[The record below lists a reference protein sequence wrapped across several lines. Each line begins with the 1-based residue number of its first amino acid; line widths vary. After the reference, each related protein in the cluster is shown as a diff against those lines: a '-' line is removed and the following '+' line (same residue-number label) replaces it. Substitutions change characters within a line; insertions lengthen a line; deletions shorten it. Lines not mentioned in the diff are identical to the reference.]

1 MAKKIEKEEE
11 ESKWLQWPT
20 VPPKMRP
27 KTLYVNEFVS
37 PADSAHLAKVGWN
50 VVDTRV
56 MPNSNSTEHL
66 EAIKAVLEGI
76 RIGSIDAEKGLKDFL
91 DQELYLLG
99 VKGKGTQTDRK
110 GGMDKEALDSLLD
123 LGKDKVGEQ
132 LAQKRSKFAAVDF
145 NDLFALSNKRGE
157 KLAKGV
163 VLAVPLKTNGL
174 LGFLVRLYVRLSKK
188 ALVATWEQTHIPPTR
203 DSRSLSIDID

>member
-1 MAKKIEKEEE
+1 MTNSAER
-11 ESKWLQWPT
+11 LQSQRELFEREHRLL
-20 VPPKMRP
+20 VEG
-27 KTLYVNEFVS
+27 L
-37 PADSAHLAKVGWN
+37 
-50 VVDTRV
+50 
-56 MPNSNSTEHL
+56 STE
-66 EAIKAVLEGI
+66 
-76 RIGSIDAEKGLKDFL
+76 EKHKYYKPIF
-91 DQELYLLG
+91 E
-99 VKGKGTQTDRK
+99 R
-110 GGMDKEALDSLLD
+110 
-123 LGKDKVGEQ
+123 EQ